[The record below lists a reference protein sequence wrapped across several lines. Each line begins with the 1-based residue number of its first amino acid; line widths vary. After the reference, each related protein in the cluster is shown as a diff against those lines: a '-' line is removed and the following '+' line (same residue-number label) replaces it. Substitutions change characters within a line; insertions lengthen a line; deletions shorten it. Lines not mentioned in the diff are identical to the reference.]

1 MQEFTRSDPDGVLV
15 RPAIEEDLPA
25 ITAIYNH
32 AVSTSV
38 ATFHTNP
45 RTPREQW
52 TWLMD
57 REPGHPVLVAVRDGT
72 VIGWTALGPWS
83 DREAYSGTV
92 EVSTY
97 VAASHR
103 GMGVGRMLR
112 SILDEET
119 SRLGHHAVISL
130 IADGNTASIHLNE
143 SLGFVRTGILR
154 EVGFKFGRRID
165 VVIMQKLYP
174 LDTE

>member
-1 MQEFTRSDPDGVLV
+1 MQEFTRCDPDGVLV
-15 RPAIEEDLPA
+15 RPATEEDLPA

-45 RTPREQW
+45 RSMGEQRA
-52 TWLMD
+52 WLLD
-57 REPGHPVLVAVRDGT
+57 RSPEHPVLVAVKDGA

-119 SRLGHHAVISL
+119 ARLGHHVVISL

-143 SLGFVRTGILR
+143 SLGFVRTGTLR
-154 EVGFKFGRRID
+154 EVGFKFGRYVD
-165 VVIMQKLYP
+165 VLIMQKLYRR
-174 LDTE
+174 DAQ